1 MANAGHIDYRPGT
14 AGLQRRR
21 GCVPGLD
28 IVMRALIACCPLA
41 IERGPLGKKRPVVDT
56 SAVPAITV
64 MRKPSNTR
72 NASASTSVSPR
83 PNGQGV
89 ARSGIA

>member
-1 MANAGHIDYRPGT
+1 MAHAGHIDYRPGT
-14 AGLQRRR
+14 AGLQRCR

-28 IVMRALIACCPLA
+28 IVMRALIAGCPLA
-41 IERGPLGKKRPVVDT
+41 HRGPFGKKRPVADT

-64 MRKPSNTR
+64 MRKPSNAR
-72 NASASTSVSPR
+72 NASVSTSVSPR